1 METLIN
7 RIKELKGIEFS
18 SKIKLAEAL
27 ENKIEGINI
36 KDMEIYYNYITLEV
50 GNYNKINIIIEC
62 CSNNKYKIEMLEVIT
77 VKEIIL

>member
-7 RIKELKGIEFS
+7 RLKELKDIEFS

-27 ENKIEGINI
+27 ENKIADINI
-36 KDMEIYYNYITLEV
+36 KDMEIYYNYITLELEKD
-50 GNYNKINIIIEC
+50 NKINIIIEFC
-62 CSNNKYKIEMLEVIT
+62 NNNKYKIEMLEVIT

>member
-7 RIKELKGIEFS
+7 RLKELKDIEFS

-36 KDMEIYYNYITLEV
+36 KDMEIYYNYITLELEKD
-50 GNYNKINIIIEC
+50 NKINIIIEC
-62 CSNNKYKIEMLEVIT
+62 CNNNKYKIEMLEVIT

>member
-36 KDMEIYYNYITLEV
+36 KDMEIYYNYITLELEKD
-50 GNYNKINIIIEC
+50 NKINIIIEFC
-62 CSNNKYKIEMLEVIT
+62 NNNKYKIEMLEVIT

>member
-7 RIKELKGIEFS
+7 RLKELKDIEFS

-27 ENKIEGINI
+27 ENKIADINI
-36 KDMEIYYNYITLEV
+36 KDMEIYYNYITLELEKD
-50 GNYNKINIIIEC
+50 NKINIIIEC
-62 CSNNKYKIEMLEVIT
+62 CNNNKYKIERLEVIT

>member
-7 RIKELKGIEFS
+7 RLKELKDIEFS

-27 ENKIEGINI
+27 ENKIADINI
-36 KDMEIYYNYITLEV
+36 KDMEIYYNYITLELEKD
-50 GNYNKINIIIEC
+50 NKINIIIEC
-62 CSNNKYKIEMLEVIT
+62 SNNNKYKIEMLEVIT

>member
-1 METLIN
+1 MKTLIT

-27 ENKIEGINI
+27 ENKIEDINI
-36 KDMEIYYNYITLEV
+36 KDMEIYYNYITLELEKD
-50 GNYNKINIIIEC
+50 NKINIIIEC
-62 CSNNKYKIEMLEVIT
+62 SNNNKYKIEMLEVIT

>member
-1 METLIN
+1 MEILIN
-7 RIKELKGIEFS
+7 RIKELKGIEFN

-27 ENKIEGINI
+27 ENKIKDVDI
-36 KDMEIYYNYITLEV
+36 KNSEVYYNYIMVEPEKD
-50 GNYNKINIIIEC
+50 NKINIIIEC